1 MQDYERKFKDK
12 KHGTRTL
19 KNVATSTH
27 LIQHNKANQKNFME
41 QL

>member
-1 MQDYERKFKDK
+1 MRNYERKFKDK

-19 KNVATSTH
+19 KNVATSMH
-27 LIQHNKANQKNFME
+27 LLQQNKANQKNFME